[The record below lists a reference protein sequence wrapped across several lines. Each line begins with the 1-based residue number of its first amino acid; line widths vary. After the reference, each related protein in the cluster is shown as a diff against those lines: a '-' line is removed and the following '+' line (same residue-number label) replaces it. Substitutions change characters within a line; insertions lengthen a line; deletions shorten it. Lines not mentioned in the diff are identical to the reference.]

1 VYLMGSNPTPRAYLG
16 SLYKNNKNEEK
27 EYSSNRKTDLTYRLL
42 LTSNQKA
49 VEKKEIDLLDRKIR
63 KDR

>member
-1 VYLMGSNPTPRAYLG
+1 MDKGSSPTPGDYLG
-16 SLYKNNKNEEK
+16 GLYKNNKNEEK
-27 EYSSNRKTDLTYRLL
+27 EYSSKRKIDLTYRLL

-63 KDR
+63 KDK

>member
-1 VYLMGSNPTPRAYLG
+1 
-16 SLYKNNKNEEK
+16 LYKNNKNEEK

-49 VEKKEIDLLDRKIR
+49 VEKKEIDLLD
-63 KDR
+63 

>member
-1 VYLMGSNPTPRAYLG
+1 MDKGSSPTPGAYLG
-16 SLYKNNKNEEK
+16 GLYKNNKNEEK
-27 EYSSNRKTDLTYRLL
+27 EYSSKRKIDLTYRLL

-63 KDR
+63 KDK

>member
-1 VYLMGSNPTPRAYLG
+1 MGSNPTPRAYLG

-49 VEKKEIDLLDRKIR
+49 VEKKEIDLLD
-63 KDR
+63 

>member
-1 VYLMGSNPTPRAYLG
+1 
-16 SLYKNNKNEEK
+16 LYKNNKNEEK
-27 EYSSNRKTDLTYRLL
+27 EYSSKRKTDLTYRLL

-63 KDR
+63 KDK

>member
-1 VYLMGSNPTPRAYLG
+1 LQGSSPTPGAYLG
-16 SLYKNNKNEEK
+16 GLYKNNKNEEK
-27 EYSSNRKTDLTYRLL
+27 EYSSKRKIDLTYRLL

-63 KDR
+63 KDK

>member
-1 VYLMGSNPTPRAYLG
+1 
-16 SLYKNNKNEEK
+16 
-27 EYSSNRKTDLTYRLL
+27 LTYRLL

-49 VEKKEIDLLDRKIR
+49 VEKKEIDLLDWKIR